1 MAEVIRNI
9 SISIDVKKHR
19 IRIHKPTIHLMGD
32 PKLIQLLF
40 NPVDMEVAIRCTD
53 EEVPGGQE
61 IRVNPKKLQ
70 NGYDVEFYS
79 SMLIDRM
86 RSFHGDMKWN
96 GTYRLSGSYFP
107 SMRVALFPMNTLQRF
122 EYDEGA
128 THV

>member
-1 MAEVIRNI
+1 MAEIIRNI

-53 EEVPGGQE
+53 QEVPGGQE
-61 IRVNPKKLQ
+61 IRVNPKKLRG
-70 NGYDVEFYS
+70 GYDVEFYS

-86 RSFHGDMKWN
+86 RRFHGNMEWN
-96 GTYRLSGSYFP
+96 GTYRLTGSFFP
-107 SMRVALFPMNTLQRF
+107 AMRVARFPMNSLQRV
-122 EYDEGA
+122 EGDEGVN
-128 THV
+128 HV